1 MAWPTASWSSDNV
14 PSMDGAL
21 RVGFLGGGLIA
32 TFHSK
37 MLRNSPLPI
46 VRAGVYDVDP
56 HRAAAFAAA
65 SGCEVAASEAAL
77 LDASDAVYVCTWTS
91 EHRGQVD
98 AAAARGLH
106 VFCEKPLAVDLATAQ
121 SMLAT
126 VTSAGITHQVG
137 LVLRRSPAFL
147 MARELVRDP
156 AAGAV
161 MAVVFR
167 DDQFIP
173 VQGHYGST
181 WRSDRR
187 LAGSGTLLEHSI
199 HDVDLLRMIVGDIES
214 VSADQQNHHG
224 HEGIEDVVVASVRFR
239 SGALG
244 TLTTVWHDNL
254 ARPSLRR
261 VEVFCERRHVVVD
274 GHDWF
279 GPVTWTDADGT
290 TTSLVG
296 EALVAEAAAIA
307 DDGLDPDASFVAA
320 ATEHRPAMPDFA
332 VAVEAHRVV
341 DAMYRSAAAGG
352 HRMELSAT

>member
-1 MAWPTASWSSDNV
+1 VAVMN
-14 PSMDGAL
+14 GAL

-56 HRAAAFAAA
+56 TRAASFAAA
-65 SGCEVAASEAAL
+65 SGCEVMPSEAEL
-77 LDASDAVYVCTWTS
+77 LDACDAVYVCTWTS
-91 EHRGQVD
+91 EHRAQVE
-98 AAAARGLH
+98 AAAKRGVH
-106 VFCEKPLAVDLATAQ
+106 VFCEKPLAVDLATAR

-126 VTSAGITHQVG
+126 VSDAGITHQVG

-147 MARELVRDP
+147 MARELVSDS

-181 WRSDRR
+181 WRADRL

-199 HDVDLLRMIVGDIES
+199 HDIDLLRMIVGDIES

-224 HEGIEDVVVASVRFR
+224 HAGIEDVVVASVRFG

-279 GPVTWTDADGT
+279 GPVSWTDTDGST
-290 TTSLVG
+290 TTLAG
-296 EALVAEAAAIA
+296 EALLAEAAAIA
-307 DDGLDPDASFVAA
+307 GDGFDPDASFVDA
-320 ATEHRPAMPDFA
+320 ATEGRPAMPDFA

-352 HRMELSAT
+352 HRMELDAR